1 MAAGKRPKTFAPLT
15 IIPEV
20 NYVYRFYDDKDRLL
34 YVGITR
40 KPQARFQA
48 HQLNAPWW
56 GSAERCTIDVRASR
70 ASAFW
75 AEGMAIHHERPIF
88 NETWV
93 DARGLEQLRAY
104 AEGRVLAP
112 EFAVYYP
119 NLQALI
125 QAHVRADGL
134 EAELVAVRAELEA
147 LKEQVAADKEAR
159 IKAAAPYD
167 WEASMWRLQRQ
178 LELATITAEA
188 ATARAERAE
197 RAEKESRRQWKVADG
212 FEALAA
218 VTKQPL
224 TPARRT
230 RPSKA
235 RGAAGNM

>member
-1 MAAGKRPKTFAPLT
+1 VAAGKLPKTFDPLA
-15 IIPEV
+15 IIPEI

-48 HQLNAPWW
+48 HQLKADWW
-56 GSAERCTIDVRASR
+56 DHAERCTIDVRASR

-75 AEGMAIHHERPIF
+75 AEGMAIHHEGPLY
-88 NETWV
+88 NETYV
-93 DARGLEQLRAY
+93 SAVGLEQLRAY

-119 NLQALI
+119 ELQALI

-134 EAELVAVRAELEA
+134 EADLVAVRAELA
-147 LKEQVAADKEAR
+147 AVTQQVEADKQAR
-159 IKAAAPYD
+159 IDAAAPYD
-167 WEASMWRLQRQ
+167 YEANMWRLQRE

-188 ATARAERAE
+188 ATRRAERAE
-197 RAEKESRRQWKVADG
+197 HAERGSRRQWKVADG

-224 TPARRT
+224 QAAKRCRPT
-230 RPSKA
+230 RG
-235 RGAAGNM
+235 R